1 MSPYLLGSDNGCG
14 TVRNDDKF
22 IIPTNVPARFDNC
35 RFFDENLQML
45 PPGKFGSN
53 SCWLS
58 MACFGMSLVN
68 YSRP

>member
-1 MSPYLLGSDNGCG
+1 MSPYLPGSDNGCC

-45 PPGKFGSN
+45 PVSVR
-53 SCWLS
+53 
-58 MACFGMSLVN
+58 LVEL
-68 YSRP
+68 